1 MAKKKAAEMK
11 RARNGAGSVKDL
23 ANGKVRIYFMMPANP
38 ITGKPPYRTSV
49 DGDTE
54 EDARL
59 KQAKRM
65 AAVSENAYQK
75 PSYMT
80 MNVWIEKYKAEF
92 MDNVKG
98 STRNEYEGTIR
109 RYIQPCF
116 GKYRLFELNPS
127 LIKNAYKKLQK
138 DSAKGGV
145 SAKTIKNI
153 NGLMNS
159 MMEKAV
165 GLGYLHR
172 SPLVGITLPRV
183 EKKEMLVIEN
193 ENVERFLT
201 AIKGNKYEA
210 LYFVDMFSGLRQ
222 GEILGLSWD
231 CVNFK
236 AGTITVKQQLQR
248 ERVKGGKYALVSL
261 KNDDKSRRTFP
272 PAPVVMDVLR
282 HVKAQQAKW
291 KLRHGPEWE
300 NHMNLVFTHENGK
313 HLTPNTIYVPFKKIV
328 RGLELGGVRFH
339 DLRHSCGLYARENGA
354 SMKEIQLML
363 GHSQIST
370 TMDTY
375 GHKSEQLERE
385 TAERMDA
392 FIRSKWNKK
401 A

>member
-1 MAKKKAAEMK
+1 MAKKKAADMK

-23 ANGKVRIYFMMPANP
+23 PNGKVRIYFMMPANP

-54 EDARL
+54 EDVRL
-59 KQAKRM
+59 AMSKRITAM
-65 AAVSENAYQK
+65 SENTYQK

-80 MNVWIEKYKAEF
+80 MNVWIEKYQNEF
-92 MDNVKG
+92 MDSIKD
-98 STRNEYEGTIR
+98 STRREYEGTIN
-109 RYIQPCF
+109 RYIKPCF
-116 GKYRLFELNPS
+116 GKYRLFEMNPS
-127 LIKNAYKKLQK
+127 LIKGAYNKLQK

-153 NGLMNS
+153 NGLLHS

-165 GLGYLHR
+165 LLGYLQR
-172 SPLVGITLPRV
+172 SPLIGITLPRV
-183 EKKEMLVIEN
+183 EKKEMQAIQN
-193 ENVERFLT
+193 EDVERFLS
-201 AIKGNKYEA
+201 AIKGHKYEA

-231 CVNFK
+231 CVNLK
-236 AGTITVKQQLQR
+236 TGTITVKQQLQR
-248 ERVKGGKYALVSL
+248 ERVKGGEYRLVSL

-272 PAPVVMDVLR
+272 PAPVVMDMLR
-282 HVKAQQAKW
+282 HVKTVQAEW
-291 KLRHGPEWE
+291 KLALGSDYSNP
-300 NHMNLVFTHENGK
+300 MNLVFTHEDGR
-313 HLTPNTIYVPFKKIV
+313 HLTPNTIYTPFKKIV
-328 RGLELGGVRFH
+328 RSLGLDAVRFH

-392 FIRSKWNKK
+392 FIRSKWNKN